1 MKYGR
6 KGRVS
11 PRRLTAVIKKEF
23 IHIFRDTRSLA
34 MAFLMPVILLFIFG
48 YGITLDIKS
57 INMGVYDLDKTAESR
72 GLVERFRASGYF
84 DIVGTVEST
93 KETDRLIDR
102 NIAHMVL
109 VVPEGFGGSVKRG
122 EPVDI
127 QAVYDGSD
135 ANTTSIAMGYT
146 EAITSRYSQSKGAK
160 DPSGQIDLRLRV
172 WYNPELKSRWFI
184 IPGLIAII
192 MGVISALLTSLTV
205 SREWEQGTME
215 QLLST
220 PIHPVELFLGKITP
234 YFLIGMIDVL
244 ISVAVGVWIFGV
256 PLRGS
261 FLFLLVVSSLF
272 LVGGLSLGILISTA
286 AKSQLVASQAAF
298 VLTLLPAFMLSGFLY
313 SIENMPVFI
322 QKITYAVQSRYFVT
336 ILKDIFLKGNH
347 PLVLIKE
354 ILFLCAFAAIV
365 LTAAIKKFKKNM
377 G

>member
-1 MKYGR
+1 MKYGK
-6 KGRVS
+6 KGRIS

-72 GLVERFRASGYF
+72 ELVERFRASGYF

-160 DPSGQIDLRLRV
+160 YPSGQIDLRLRV

-347 PLVLIKE
+347 PSVLIKE

>member
-244 ISVAVGVWIFGV
+244 ISIAVGVWIFGV

-347 PLVLIKE
+347 PSVLIKE

>member
-160 DPSGQIDLRLRV
+160 DPSGQIDLRFRV

-261 FLFLLVVSSLF
+261 FIFLLVVSSLF

>member
-261 FLFLLVVSSLF
+261 FIFLLVVSSLF

-354 ILFLCAFAAIV
+354 ILFLCAFSAIV

>member
-220 PIHPVELFLGKITP
+220 PIHPVEPFLGKITP

-347 PLVLIKE
+347 PSVLIKE

>member
-11 PRRLTAVIKKEF
+11 PRGLTAVIKKEF

-261 FLFLLVVSSLF
+261 FIFLLVVSSLF

-347 PLVLIKE
+347 PSVLIKE